1 MKELKINEMME
12 QVTRLF
18 DILELYK
25 TTYASKEDALC
36 KKKGGEWIKTS
47 SLEYVHNSHK
57 VAAWLYSM
65 GIRKGDKIATILS
78 NSPQWNMIDMGAAII
93 GAIHV
98 PIYTTLNLSEV
109 EYILDH
115 SDAKILFINDKSI
128 YRKYSSVFI
137 NNLAIK
143 KTVSINDTIENTYQW
158 DELMHHSEG
167 LYNTLKDQIELEKAS
182 ITSDDLL
189 SIIYTSGTTG
199 TPKGV
204 MLSHHNILSN
214 TKGAARLFQNGE
226 RGMGMNHRAL
236 SFLPL
241 SHVYERMVT
250 YTFQFSGLSLYY
262 IENLGS
268 LVTDIKTIK
277 PHIFNTVP
285 RLLEKI
291 YDKVFSVG
299 DDLKGIK
306 KVLFD
311 KAVEF
316 TNKYEIGIK
325 YSFLDKI
332 QFHIYDA
339 LIYKKWREILG
350 GELYYM
356 VSGGS
361 ALQLKIHKFFWTAK
375 LRVYEG
381 YGLTE
386 TSPVVFVNNPM
397 DDDFVKLGT
406 VGPVIDNGTK
416 FMLADDG
423 EILVKGPGVMQ
434 GYFKNKEQTDEVI
447 DSDGWFHT
455 GDIGTLVE
463 DRFMKITDR
472 KKEIFKLS
480 AGKYVAPQAVENIL
494 KGSLFIEQAFV
505 VGENQKVA
513 GAIIKPDFSYI
524 KQWCLKSG
532 ISFTTEEEIIKDAI
546 VEKAIRKDIASLN
559 TKLSAH
565 EQVKKID
572 LVCEEWNPSNGLLSA
587 TLKLKRK
594 HLKEKYKSH
603 IEKMY
608 Q

>member
-1 MKELKINEMME
+1 ME

-25 TTYASKEDALC
+25 TTYASKKDALC
-36 KKKGGEWIKTS
+36 KKKAGEWIKTS
-47 SLEYVHNSHK
+47 SLEYVQNSHK

-65 GIRKGDKIATILS
+65 GIRKGDKVATILA
-78 NSPQWNMIDMGAAII
+78 NCPQWNMIDMGAALI
-93 GAIHV
+93 GAVHV

-109 EYILDH
+109 EFILDH

-143 KTVSINDTIENTYQW
+143 KTVAINDEVENTFPWHDMMQHA
-158 DELMHHSEG
+158 DG
-167 LYNTLKDQIELEKAS
+167 LYQTLKDQIENEKAS
-182 ITSDDLL
+182 ISPDDLF

-204 MLSHHNILSN
+204 MLSHENILSN
-214 TKGAARLFQNGE
+214 IRGASKLFRNGE
-226 RGMGMNHRAL
+226 RGMDMNNRAL

-268 LVTDIKTIK
+268 IVTDIKTIK

-291 YDKVFSVG
+291 YDKVLNVG
-299 DDLKGIK
+299 DELKGFK

-316 TNKYEIGIK
+316 TDKFEIGQK
-325 YSFLDKI
+325 FSFTDKI
-332 QFHIYDA
+332 KFRIYDT
-339 LIYKKWREILG
+339 LIYKKWRDILG
-350 GELYYM
+350 GELYYI

-361 ALQLKIHKFFWTAK
+361 SLQTKIQKFFWTAK
-375 LRVYEG
+375 IRVYEG

-386 TSPVVFVNNPM
+386 TSPVVFVNNPIY
-397 DDDFVKLGT
+397 DDYVKLGT
-406 VGPVIDNGTK
+406 VGPVIDNGTQ
-416 FMLADDG
+416 FMLANDG
-423 EILVKGPGVMQ
+423 EILVKGPGVMM
-434 GYFKNKEQTDEVI
+434 GYYKNQAQTDEVI

-455 GDIGTLVE
+455 GDIGTLIE

-480 AGKYVAPQAVENIL
+480 AGKYVAPQAVENTL

-513 GAIIKPDFSYI
+513 GAIVKPDFAYI
-524 KQWCLKSG
+524 KQWCTKND
-532 ISFTTEEEIIKDAI
+532 IPFTTEEEIIKNAT
-546 VEKAIRKDIASLN
+546 VEKAVRKDIATLN

-565 EQVKKID
+565 EQVKKMELIH
-572 LVCEEWNPSNGLLSA
+572 EEWTPTNGLLSA

-594 HLKEKYKSH
+594 QLKEKYKTL
-603 IEKMY
+603 IENMY